1 MPKKNID
8 YSNTIIYKIY
18 CIDSNI
24 KDVYVGHTTNFIKRK
39 FAHKSGCNNLNN
51 TEKLYKTIRDNGG
64 WSNWQMIEIA
74 KYNCKDVTEAKIRE
88 QEHYE
93 LLKCSLNSIQPYKNR
108 TLLQCKDCELEFNNV
123 NLYEQHKPCNTQ
135 HNNNF
140 LNCNINELD
149 KYDNTEKE
157 INESVN
163 LKFTCNLCNF
173 ETNNKKD
180 FNRHLNTIKHYDNT
194 CVNNML
200 TNDNQDVKNTQDDN
214 DLEFLC
220 TNCNKKYKSRVGL
233 WKHKKICKYILS
245 STPSNSEKQ
254 STQNLSSQITPELIL
269 SVLEQ
274 NKELTNLVVEQNKTI
289 MELAKNGQGNSINS
303 NNNINSNNKTFNLQ
317 FFLNET
323 CKDAMNI
330 TDFVD
335 SLKLQLSDLENV
347 GKVGF
352 VEGISS
358 IIVKNLQALDVH
370 KRPVH
375 CADKKREIIYVKDE
389 NKWEKE
395 DLEKKR
401 LKKVIKDVAYKNER
415 LLSKYKEEHPGC
427 NFSASKYA
435 DQYSKIVIEAMGGM
449 GNNYNEKE
457 DKIIRNIAKEVVI
470 DKKFESID

>member
-1 MPKKNID
+1 M
-8 YSNTIIYKIY
+8 
-18 CIDSNI
+18 
-24 KDVYVGHTTNFIKRK
+24 
-39 FAHKSGCNNLNN
+39 
-51 TEKLYKTIRDNGG
+51 
-64 WSNWQMIEIA
+64 EIA
-74 KYNCKDVTEAKIRE
+74 KIAKKKKIFECK
-88 QEHYE
+88 
-93 LLKCSLNSIQPYKNR
+93 KCNY
-108 TLLQCKDCELEFNNV
+108 TTC
-123 NLYEQHKPCNTQ
+123 
-135 HNNNF
+135 NNF
-140 LNCNINELD
+140 
-149 KYDNTEKE
+149 
-157 INESVN
+157 
-163 LKFTCNLCNF
+163 
-173 ETNNKKD
+173 D
-180 FNRHLNTIKHYDNT
+180 FNKHCKTIKHNYEKVTTFDDDFSIS
-194 CVNNML
+194 
-200 TNDNQDVKNTQDDN
+200 NDTS
-214 DLEFLC
+214 LL
-220 TNCNKKYKSRVGL
+220 NKKYICTTCNKIYKDNSGL
-233 WKHKKICKYILS
+233 WKHKKNCKTKTEDCLVAH
-245 STPSNSEKQ
+245 NNE
-254 STQNLSSQITPELIL
+254 NLSSQITPELIL